1 VTLKSYTFSML
12 FGYAV
17 TAIVEVLIAFL
28 LLIAIG
34 EAVIH
39 CPEIRHWLVSER
51 AREISQPVETV
62 EKSAKL

>member
-1 VTLKSYTFSML
+1 MNLRSYTVVML
-12 FGYAV
+12 FGYAL

-34 EAVIH
+34 EAVIRW
-39 CPEIRHWLVSER
+39 PEIRHWLASER